1 MPLLFQ
7 ERKKRRSAGYDDYN
21 DDGGGDYDCTCEDG
35 PKRDNNSA
43 DQDPIELGQAILG
56 GKAIFFPTD
65 YHLLQLYIDTELVRT
80 IVIKQK
86 PTWTCSLPMPQ
97 YLATRKAAKEQIKE
111 AIPTL

>member
-1 MPLLFQ
+1 MTVAEAPITTMIQTVGLNAPPISGK
-7 ERKKRRSAGYDDYN
+7 KKRRSAGYDDYN
-21 DDGGGDYDCTCEDG
+21 DDGGGYYDCTCENR

-56 GKAIFFPTD
+56 GKAIFSPTD

-86 PTWTCSLPMPQ
+86 PT
-97 YLATRKAAKEQIKE
+97 
-111 AIPTL
+111 